1 MSKPVIIVE
10 SAAKTRTIANF
21 LGGQYELAASL
32 GHVRDLPTKDLGV
45 DVDHDFSPTYRVMR
59 DKSEVVKRLK
69 TAVKNADQVYLATD
83 PDREGEAIAW
93 HLEAALGLKNAL
105 RIEFNEITRAAVE
118 EALQHPRQI
127 DMDRVNAQQARRVLD
142 RLVGYRLSPLLWRKV
157 KNARSAGRVQSVA
170 VRLIVD
176 REREIQAFVATEY
189 WNLTARLHP
198 EGRPKEI
205 FEAKLD
211 RIGDTKVEV
220 GTIGDEVAATE
231 LVSRLESAEYTVT
244 NVGTRDSTR
253 RPPAPHIT
261 STLQRDASNRLRF
274 RTQRTMSA
282 AQTLYEGVTLG
293 DGETVGLITYM
304 RTDSTRVANEA
315 SEAAKAYITETWGKS
330 FAGPGSR
337 GRAVKGAQDAH
348 ECIRPTSVTRTPDEV
363 DKLLSG
369 AEHTDAR
376 KLYRLIWTRFVASQM
391 AAAKLKTHTVEIT
404 ADDCLFKASGTEVVF
419 PGYMALT
426 GEPKPKTKAD
436 DDDEAEGDDD
446 MGYVLPAMAEGDDC
460 GLDELTPSQHFTQP
474 PPRYTEASL
483 VKALEEQGIGRP
495 STYAPILSTITQ
507 RRYVSLEKGRFVPT
521 GLGEAV
527 TDALVQHFPSVM
539 DVGFTAELEGRLDD
553 VETGKADWVALLR
566 EFYEPFNDQ
575 IEKAAD
581 GMERVKVE
589 AQETDHD
596 CPKCGSKM
604 LLREGRYGQFLGC
617 SRYPECDGIMRLD
630 RQGNPSVPAERIET
644 DETCEKCGK
653 PMILRNGRRGP
664 FLGCSGYPKC
674 RTIVNLDDQLRAKL
688 TAAGIEVPDGGDSKP
703 SAQPTAVPC
712 PECGEK
718 MILRSGRRGPF
729 LGCGAYPKCKKIV
742 NLTDELKEQLAEQ
755 GIEVE

>member
-21 LGGQYELAASL
+21 LGGAYELTASL

-45 DVDHDFSPTYRVMR
+45 DVDHDFAPTYRVMR
-59 DKSEVVKRLK
+59 DKAEVVKRLK
-69 TAVKNADQVYLATD
+69 AAVKNADQVYLATD

-93 HLEAALGLKNAL
+93 HLEAALGLRHAL

-118 EALQHPRQI
+118 EALAHPREI

-176 REREIQAFVATEY
+176 REREIQAFVPVEY
-189 WNLTARLHP
+189 WNLTATLHP
-198 EGRPKEI
+198 AGRAKET

-211 RIGDTKVEV
+211 RIGETKVEV
-220 GTIGDEVAATE
+220 GTIPDEATATD
-231 LVSRLESAEYTVT
+231 LVSRLESATYEVAT
-244 NVGTRDSTR
+244 VGTRDSTR

-261 STLQRDASNRLRF
+261 STLQRDASNKLRF

-282 AQTLYEGVTLG
+282 AQTLYEGVTLS

-315 SEAAKAYITETWGKS
+315 AEAAKAYITETWGTKY
-330 FAGPGSR
+330 AGPGSR

-348 ECIRPTSVTRTPDEV
+348 ECIRPTSVLRHPDEV
-363 DKLLSG
+363 DELLSG
-369 AEHTDAR
+369 AEYADAR

-391 AAAKLKTHTVEIT
+391 AAARLKTHSVEIA
-404 ADDCLFKASGTEVVF
+404 ADDCIFKASGTEVIF

-426 GEPKPKTKAD
+426 GQPKPKTKAD
-436 DDDEAEGDDD
+436 DDDDAVGDDD
-446 MGYVLPAMAEGDDC
+446 LGTVLPAMAEGEACDLDD
-460 GLDELTPSQHFTQP
+460 LASSQHFTQP

-507 RRYVSLEKGRFVPT
+507 RRYVSLDKGRFVPT

-527 TDALVQHFPSVM
+527 TDALVEHFPSVM
-539 DVGFTAELEGRLDD
+539 DVGFTAELESRLDD
-553 VETGKADWVALLR
+553 VEQGKADWVGLLR
-566 EFYEPFNDQ
+566 EFYEPFSDQ
-575 IEKAAD
+575 LERAAD
-581 GMERVKVE
+581 GMERIKVE

-596 CPKCGSKM
+596 CPKCGAKM

-617 SRYPECDGIMRLD
+617 SKYPECDGIMRLD
-630 RQGNPSVPAERIET
+630 RQGNPSVPAARIET
-644 DETCEKCGK
+644 QEVCEKCGK

-674 RTIVNLDDQLRAKL
+674 RSIVNLDDGLRAKL
-688 TAAGIEVPDGGDSKP
+688 AAAGIDVPEGGDSKP
-703 SAQPTAVPC
+703 SAQPTEVPC
-712 PECGEK
+712 PECGQK

-742 NLTDELKEQLAEQ
+742 NLTEELKEQLAAQ
-755 GIEVE
+755 GIQVE

>member
-32 GHVRDLPTKDLGV
+32 GHVRDLPPKDLGV
-45 DVDHDFSPTYRVMR
+45 DVEHDFAPTYRVMR
-59 DKSEVVKRLK
+59 DKSEVVKKLK
-69 TAVKNADQVYLATD
+69 TAIKDADQVFLATD

-93 HLEAALGLKNAL
+93 HLEAALGLKNPL

-176 REREIQAFVATEY
+176 REREIQAFVTTEY

-198 EGRPKEI
+198 EGRPKEG

-211 RIGDTKVEV
+211 RIGETKVEV
-220 GTIGDEVAATE
+220 GTIPDEAAASDLVA
-231 LVSRLESAEYTVT
+231 RLESASYEVAA
-244 NVGTRDSTR
+244 VGTRDSTR

-261 STLQRDASNRLRF
+261 STLQRDASNRLKF
-274 RTQRTMSA
+274 RTLRTMAA
-282 AQTLYEGVTLG
+282 AQTLYEGVTLS

-315 SEAAKAYITETWGKS
+315 AEAARQYIGETWGAKY
-330 FAGPGSR
+330 AGPGSR

-348 ECIRPTSVTRTPDEV
+348 ECIRPTGVQRTPDEV
-363 DKLLSG
+363 DELLSG
-369 AEHTDAR
+369 AEYADAR

-391 AAAKLKTHTVEIT
+391 AAAKLKTHSVEIA

-426 GEPKPKTKAD
+426 GEPKPKAKAD
-436 DDDEAEGDDD
+436 DDDDAVGDDD
-446 MGYVLPAMAEGDDC
+446 LGTVLPAMSKGDACALED
-460 GLDELTPSQHFTQP
+460 LSSSQHFTQP

-521 GLGEAV
+521 GLARRSPTRWSSISRRSWTSASPRSWRAGSTMWSRAR
-527 TDALVQHFPSVM
+527 P
-539 DVGFTAELEGRLDD
+539 
-553 VETGKADWVALLR
+553 TGSR
-566 EFYEPFNDQ
+566 
-575 IEKAAD
+575 
-581 GMERVKVE
+581 
-589 AQETDHD
+589 
-596 CPKCGSKM
+596 CCGSFTNRSTTSSSGRPTGWSESRSR
-604 LLREGRYGQFLGC
+604 LRKQTT
-617 SRYPECDGIMRLD
+617 S
-630 RQGNPSVPAERIET
+630 A
-644 DETCEKCGK
+644 
-653 PMILRNGRRGP
+653 
-664 FLGCSGYPKC
+664 
-674 RTIVNLDDQLRAKL
+674 
-688 TAAGIEVPDGGDSKP
+688 P
-703 SAQPTAVPC
+703 SAVPRCCCERAATGSSSAARSIPNATASCGWIARATRPC
-712 PECGEK
+712 PARGSRPPRFA
-718 MILRSGRRGPF
+718 RSAASR
-729 LGCGAYPKCKKIV
+729 
-742 NLTDELKEQLAEQ
+742 
-755 GIEVE
+755 